1 MSSSVVSTPLP
12 NISPNQAQ
20 QLPSLVRNG
29 NPLLQTLFKSKSNEP
44 ANTVVFQ
51 NPLAA
56 IGLQSVT
63 NSRESLISQARE
75 QELIEEQ
82 RQKDLLLDQKSEK
95 ERLVIEALIQQGI
108 IQGPKA
114 PDLAVPTFIPTTRT
128 TPPSVPTTRRTTT
141 EAILPDLRLLREEEK
156 SSGDDSERSNNANDC
171 NDEFEVE
178 IILDMTRELVEAKRQ
193 EKIELEAAE
202 TEQSELVEEGEAPV
216 SGSLEAIM
224 GARAAVTRVME
235 AGSERNSPATWAA
248 VKILSDFVDSQD
260 PGLPT
265 AVLESIIH
273 LTEFL
278 NMKLEDKK
286 EEGLP
291 RSEKNQLPLKSAA
304 TSVSS
309 TLRSL
314 GPTLSPTQMRIRE
327 QILKQKLLKQKK
339 LKEIF
344 MEKGSITPRIE
355 APRVKITMK
364 NSFPAR
370 IDFRTEAENG
380 KQLPFSTLPIY

>member
-1 MSSSVVSTPLP
+1 M
-12 NISPNQAQ
+12 
-20 QLPSLVRNG
+20 
-29 NPLLQTLFKSKSNEP
+29 FKSKSNAP
-44 ANTVVFQ
+44 ASTAVFQ
-51 NPLAA
+51 HPLAA
-56 IGLQSVT
+56 IGLQSAS
-63 NSRESLISQARE
+63 NPRESLISQARE
-75 QELIEEQ
+75 QQLIEEQ
-82 RQKDLLLDQKSEK
+82 RQRDLVLDQKSEK

-114 PDLAVPTFIPTTRT
+114 PDPAVPTFIPKTRT
-128 TPPSVPTTRRTTT
+128 TPTTVPTTRRTTT
-141 EAILPDLRLLREEEK
+141 EAILPDLRLLREEEN
-156 SSGDDSERSNNANDC
+156 SSGSSDSEISNNDSDD

-178 IILDMTRELVEAKRQ
+178 IILDMTRELVEAKRR
-193 EKIELEAAE
+193 EKISLESAKTGHSGQE
-202 TEQSELVEEGEAPV
+202 EAPV

-260 PGLPT
+260 PGLPS

-278 NMKLEDKK
+278 NMKLEDKE

-291 RSEKNQLPLKSAA
+291 RSEKNQLPVKSEA
-304 TSVSS
+304 SS
-309 TLRSL
+309 LPSTPPSP

-344 MEKGSITPRIE
+344 MGKGSNTPRIE
-355 APRVKITMK
+355 TPRVKITMK

-370 IDFRTEAENG
+370 IDLRTEAENG

>member
-1 MSSSVVSTPLP
+1 M
-12 NISPNQAQ
+12 
-20 QLPSLVRNG
+20 
-29 NPLLQTLFKSKSNEP
+29 FKSKSNEP
-44 ANTVVFQ
+44 ASTAVFQ
-51 NPLAA
+51 HPLAA

-82 RQKDLLLDQKSEK
+82 RQKDLLLDQRSEK

-108 IQGPKA
+108 IQGPKV

-141 EAILPDLRLLREEEK
+141 EAVLPDLRLLREEEK
-156 SSGDDSERSNNANDC
+156 SSGAADPERSNNASGD

-202 TEQSELVEEGEAPV
+202 TEHSLVP
-216 SGSLEAIM
+216 GSLEAIM

-235 AGSERNSPATWAA
+235 AGGERNSPATWAA

-260 PGLPT
+260 PGLPS

-291 RSEKNQLPLKSAA
+291 RSEKNQLPVKSAA
-304 TSVSS
+304 TSVPS
-309 TLRSL
+309 TLPSP

-344 MEKGSITPRIE
+344 MEKGSNTPRIE

-364 NSFPAR
+364 NSFPTR
-370 IDFRTEAENG
+370 IDLRTEAENG

>member
-29 NPLLQTLFKSKSNEP
+29 NPLLQTLFKSKSNAP
-44 ANTVVFQ
+44 ANSAVFQ
-51 NPLAA
+51 HPLAA

-63 NSRESLISQARE
+63 NPRESLISQARE
-75 QELIEEQ
+75 QQLIEEQ
-82 RQKDLLLDQKSEK
+82 RQRDLVLDQKSEK

-114 PDLAVPTFIPTTRT
+114 PDPVVPTFIPTTRT
-128 TPPSVPTTRRTTT
+128 TPVPTTKITTT
-141 EAILPDLRLLREEEK
+141 EAILPDLRLLREEEN
-156 SSGDDSERSNNANDC
+156 SSGSSDSEISNNDSDD

-193 EKIELEAAE
+193 EKISLESAE
-202 TEQSELVEEGEAPV
+202 TGHSEQEEAPV

-260 PGLPT
+260 PGLPS

-278 NMKLEDKK
+278 NMKLEDKGY
-286 EEGLP
+286 EGLP
-291 RSEKNQLPLKSAA
+291 RSEKNQLPVKSEA
-304 TSVSS
+304 SS
-309 TLRSL
+309 LPSTPPSP

-344 MEKGSITPRIE
+344 MEKGSNTPRIE
-355 APRVKITMK
+355 TPRVKITMK

-370 IDFRTEAENG
+370 IDLRTEAENG